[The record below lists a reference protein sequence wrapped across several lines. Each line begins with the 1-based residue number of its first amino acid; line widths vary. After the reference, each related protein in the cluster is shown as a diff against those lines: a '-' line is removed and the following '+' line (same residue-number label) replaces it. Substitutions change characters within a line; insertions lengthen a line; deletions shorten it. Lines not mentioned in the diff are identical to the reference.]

1 MPRIKVTIN
10 KANTKRIVD
19 FVKALKKKYPI
30 FGPWLG
36 IEEDNFLADWTQLM
50 KDEIRSIRDCHEKD
64 IICTYID
71 EAMRVAPFISKTDA
85 TTLYLAAK
93 KKARASLV
101 KQYTDKT
108 FDNNIDRYFNEVK
121 KQYIEHPQ
129 NECDDLV
136 FCDENRDIFLKN
148 NLKLVVNCAKRYQNL
163 GMPFDDLIQAGNEGL
178 IAAFD
183 RFDTSK
189 ANLRN
194 SIKQKIKLECNE
206 DSPICYE
213 KAKNIIKE
221 GFTYDKLLDET
232 LSKLPADGFNNTSE
246 FYTWVDKNVKT
257 AVFASVAFQWIRAS
271 ILVDISRQGQVVRV
285 PNAGK
290 GTKLADIIRLD
301 GINPYTDDCYHDN
314 DISKMAND
322 EFIIEDN
329 KLDEEE
335 RISSLRN
342 AIDELLEPLSPTAK
356 RMMKKRYGVGMPYS
370 MSVSELAENEGVSLS
385 TVKMTLK
392 DATDK
397 ILENMTPEKKEIIM
411 NMMNGSN

>member
-10 KANTKRIVD
+10 KANTKRIID
-19 FVKALKKKYPI
+19 FVKTLKKECPQY
-30 FGPWLG
+30 GQWEG
-36 IEEDNFLADWTQLM
+36 QEDDVFFLEWMKIM

-64 IICTYID
+64 II
-71 EAMRVAPFISKTDA
+71 EAYVKEALRVAKFVNSTDPK
-85 TTLYLAAK
+85 TLYLASK
-93 KKARASLV
+93 KNARSSLV
-101 KQYTDKT
+101 KLYTNKT

-136 FCDENRDIFLKN
+136 FCEENREIFLKN
-148 NLKLVVNCAKRYQNL
+148 NLKLVVNCAKRYQGL
-163 GMPFDDLIQAGNEGL
+163 GVPFDDLIQAGNEGL

-194 SIKQKIKLECNE
+194 SIKEKIKLECDVNAFI
-206 DSPICYE
+206 PFKKAE
-213 KAKNIIKE
+213 KIIRE

-232 LSKLPADGFNNTSE
+232 LSKLPKSGFDCIEE

-271 ILVDISRQGQVVRV
+271 ILVNISRQGQVIRV

-301 GINPYTDDCYHDN
+301 SINPYTDDCYNDN
-314 DISKMAND
+314 NISKIANE
-322 EFIIEDN
+322 EFVIEDN
-329 KLDEEE
+329 KLDNED
-335 RISSLRN
+335 RLSN
-342 AIDELLEPLSPTAK
+342 MKDAIDDILSILSPTAR
-356 RMMKKRYGVGMPYS
+356 RMMKKRYGVGLPYS

-385 TVKMTLK
+385 TVEMTLN
-392 DATDK
+392 DATEK
-397 ILENMTPEKKEIIM
+397 ILDSLTPEKKEVLM
-411 NMMNGSN
+411 NMINND

>member
-10 KANTKRIVD
+10 KANTKRIID
-19 FVKALKKKYPI
+19 FVKTLKKECPQY
-30 FGPWLG
+30 GQWEG
-36 IEEDNFLADWTQLM
+36 QEDDVFFLEWMKIM

-64 IICTYID
+64 II
-71 EAMRVAPFISKTDA
+71 EAYVKEALRVAKFVNSTDPK
-85 TTLYLAAK
+85 TLYLASK
-93 KKARASLV
+93 KNARSSLV
-101 KQYTDKT
+101 KLYTNKT

-136 FCDENRDIFLKN
+136 FCEENREIFLKN
-148 NLKLVVNCAKRYQNL
+148 NLKLVVNCAKRYQGL
-163 GMPFDDLIQAGNEGL
+163 GVPFDDLIQAGNEGL

-194 SIKQKIKLECNE
+194 SIKEKIKLECDVNAFI
-206 DSPICYE
+206 PFKKAE
-213 KAKNIIKE
+213 KIIRE

-232 LSKLPADGFNNTSE
+232 LSKLPKSGFDCIEE

-271 ILVDISRQGQVVRV
+271 ILVNISRQGQVIRV

-301 GINPYTDDCYHDN
+301 SINPYTDDCYNDN
-314 DISKMAND
+314 NISKIANE
-322 EFIIEDN
+322 EFVIEDN
-329 KLDEEE
+329 KLDNED
-335 RISSLRN
+335 RLSN
-342 AIDELLEPLSPTAK
+342 MKDAIDDILSILSPTAR
-356 RMMKKRYGVGMPYS
+356 RMMKKRYGVGLPYS
-370 MSVSELAENEGVSLS
+370 MSVSELAENEGISLS

-392 DATDK
+392 DATEK
-397 ILENMTPEKKEIIM
+397 ILDSLTPEKKEVLM
-411 NMMNGSN
+411 NMINND

>member
-10 KANTKRIVD
+10 KANTKRIID
-19 FVKALKKKYPI
+19 FVKTLKKECPQY
-30 FGPWLG
+30 GQWEG
-36 IEEDNFLADWTQLM
+36 QEDDVFFLEWMKIM

-64 IICTYID
+64 II
-71 EAMRVAPFISKTDA
+71 EAYVKEALRVAKFVNSTDPK
-85 TTLYLAAK
+85 TLYLASK
-93 KKARASLV
+93 KNARSSLV
-101 KQYTDKT
+101 KLYTNKT

-136 FCDENRDIFLKN
+136 FCEENREIFLKN
-148 NLKLVVNCAKRYQNL
+148 NLKLVVNCAKRYQGL
-163 GMPFDDLIQAGNEGL
+163 GVPFDDLIQAGNEGL

-194 SIKQKIKLECNE
+194 SIKEKIKLECDVNAFI
-206 DSPICYE
+206 PFKKAE
-213 KAKNIIKE
+213 KIIRE

-232 LSKLPADGFNNTSE
+232 LSKLPKSGFDCIEE

-271 ILVDISRQGQVVRV
+271 ILVNISRQGQVIRV

-301 GINPYTDDCYHDN
+301 SINPYTDDCYNDN
-314 DISKMAND
+314 NISKIANE
-322 EFIIEDN
+322 EFVIEDN
-329 KLDEEE
+329 KLDNED
-335 RISSLRN
+335 RLSN
-342 AIDELLEPLSPTAK
+342 MKDAIDDILSILSPTAR
-356 RMMKKRYGVGMPYS
+356 RMMKKRYGVGLPYS

-392 DATDK
+392 DATEK
-397 ILENMTPEKKEIIM
+397 ILDSLTSEKKEVLM
-411 NMMNGSN
+411 NMINND

>member
-1 MPRIKVTIN
+1 VPRIKVTIN
-10 KANTKRIVD
+10 KANTKRIID
-19 FVKALKKKYPI
+19 FVKTLKKECPQY
-30 FGPWLG
+30 GQWEG
-36 IEEDNFLADWTQLM
+36 QEDDVFFLEWMKIM

-64 IICTYID
+64 II
-71 EAMRVAPFISKTDA
+71 EAYVKEALRVAKFVNSTDPK
-85 TTLYLAAK
+85 TLYLASK
-93 KKARASLV
+93 KNARSSLV
-101 KQYTDKT
+101 KLYTNKT

-136 FCDENRDIFLKN
+136 FCEENREIFLKN
-148 NLKLVVNCAKRYQNL
+148 NLKLVVNCAKRYQGL
-163 GMPFDDLIQAGNEGL
+163 GVPFDDLIQAGNEGL

-194 SIKQKIKLECNE
+194 SIKEKIKLECDVNA
-206 DSPICYE
+206 SIPFKKAE
-213 KAKNIIKE
+213 KIIRE

-232 LSKLPADGFNNTSE
+232 LSKLPKSGFDCIEE

-271 ILVDISRQGQVVRV
+271 ILVNISRQGQVIRV

-301 GINPYTDDCYHDN
+301 SINPYTDDCYNDN
-314 DISKMAND
+314 NISKIANE
-322 EFIIEDN
+322 EFVIEDN
-329 KLDEEE
+329 KLDNED
-335 RISSLRN
+335 RLSN
-342 AIDELLEPLSPTAK
+342 MKDAIDDILSILSPTAR
-356 RMMKKRYGVGMPYS
+356 RMMKKRYGVGLPYS

-392 DATDK
+392 DATEK
-397 ILENMTPEKKEIIM
+397 ILDSLTPEKKEVLM
-411 NMMNGSN
+411 NMINND

>member
-10 KANTKRIVD
+10 KANTKRIIN
-19 FVKALKKKYPI
+19 FVKTLKKECPQY
-30 FGPWLG
+30 GQWEG
-36 IEEDNFLADWTQLM
+36 QEDDVFFLEWMKIM
-50 KDEIRSIRDCHEKD
+50 KDEIHSIRDCHEKD
-64 IICTYID
+64 II
-71 EAMRVAPFISKTDA
+71 EAYVKEALRVAKFVNSTDPK
-85 TTLYLAAK
+85 TLYLASK
-93 KKARASLV
+93 KNARSSLV
-101 KQYTDKT
+101 KLYTNKT

-136 FCDENRDIFLKN
+136 FCEENREIFLKN
-148 NLKLVVNCAKRYQNL
+148 NLKLVVNCAKRYQGL
-163 GMPFDDLIQAGNEGL
+163 GVPFDDLIQAGNEGL

-194 SIKQKIKLECNE
+194 SIKEKIKLECDVNAFI
-206 DSPICYE
+206 PFKKAE
-213 KAKNIIKE
+213 KIIRE

-232 LSKLPADGFNNTSE
+232 LSKLPKSGFDCIEE

-271 ILVDISRQGQVVRV
+271 ILVNISRQGQVIRV

-301 GINPYTDDCYHDN
+301 SINPYTDDCYNDN
-314 DISKMAND
+314 NISKIANE
-322 EFIIEDN
+322 EFVIEDN
-329 KLDEEE
+329 KLDNED
-335 RISSLRN
+335 RLSN
-342 AIDELLEPLSPTAK
+342 MKDAIDDILSILSPTAR
-356 RMMKKRYGVGMPYS
+356 RMMKKRYGVGLPYS

-392 DATDK
+392 DATEK
-397 ILENMTPEKKEIIM
+397 ILDSLTPEKKEVLM
-411 NMMNGSN
+411 NMINND

>member
-19 FVKALKKKYPI
+19 FVKKLKKECPQYGQWKGEDDE
-30 FGPWLG
+30 FCQSWLQ
-36 IEEDNFLADWTQLM
+36 IM

-64 IICTYID
+64 II
-71 EAMRVAPFISKTDA
+71 EAYVSESLRIAPMLSSTDPKS
-85 TTLYLAAK
+85 LYLASK
-93 KKARASLV
+93 KNARGNLV
-101 KQYTDKT
+101 KLYTNKT

-136 FCDENRDIFLKN
+136 FCDENREIFLKN

-163 GMPFDDLIQAGNEGL
+163 GVPFDDLIQAGNEGL

-194 SIKQKIKLECNE
+194 SIKEKIKLECNP
-206 DSPICYE
+206 DVHISYD
-213 KAKNIIKE
+213 KAVSIVKE

-232 LSKLPADGFNNTSE
+232 LKKLPNDGFDCIE
-246 FYTWVDKNVKT
+246 DFYTWVDKNVKT

-301 GINPYTDDCYHDN
+301 GVNPYTDDCYHDN
-314 DISKMAND
+314 DISKMANE

-329 KLDEEE
+329 KLEDEE
-335 RISSLRN
+335 RTSSMRD
-342 AIDELLEPLSPTAK
+342 AIDELLEPLSPSAR
-356 RMMKKRYGVGMPYS
+356 RMMKKRYGVGLPYS

-397 ILENMTPEKKEIIM
+397 ILSNMTDEKREVIM
-411 NMMNGSN
+411 NLLNN

>member
-10 KANTKRIVD
+10 KANTKRIID
-19 FVKALKKKYPI
+19 FVKTLKKECPQY
-30 FGPWLG
+30 GQWEG
-36 IEEDNFLADWTQLM
+36 QEDDVFFLEWMKIM

-64 IICTYID
+64 II
-71 EAMRVAPFISKTDA
+71 EAYVKEALRVAKFVNSTDPK
-85 TTLYLAAK
+85 TLYLASK
-93 KKARASLV
+93 KNARSSLV
-101 KQYTDKT
+101 KLYTNKT

-136 FCDENRDIFLKN
+136 FCEENREIFLKN
-148 NLKLVVNCAKRYQNL
+148 NLKLVVNCAKRYQGL
-163 GMPFDDLIQAGNEGL
+163 GVPFDDLIQAGNEGL

-194 SIKQKIKLECNE
+194 SIKEKIKLECDVNAFI
-206 DSPICYE
+206 PFKKAE
-213 KAKNIIKE
+213 KIIRE

-232 LSKLPADGFNNTSE
+232 LSKLPKSGFDCIEE

-271 ILVDISRQGQVVRV
+271 ILVNISRQGQVIRV

-301 GINPYTDDCYHDN
+301 SINPYTDDCYNDN
-314 DISKMAND
+314 NISKIANE
-322 EFIIEDN
+322 EFVIEDN
-329 KLDEEE
+329 KLDNED
-335 RISSLRN
+335 RLSN
-342 AIDELLEPLSPTAK
+342 MKDAIDDILSILSPTAR
-356 RMMKKRYGVGMPYS
+356 RMMKKRYGVGLPYC

-392 DATDK
+392 DATEK
-397 ILENMTPEKKEIIM
+397 ILDSLTPEKKEVLM
-411 NMMNGSN
+411 NMINND

>member
-1 MPRIKVTIN
+1 MPRIKVIIN
-10 KANTKRIVD
+10 KANTKRIID
-19 FVKALKKKYPI
+19 FVKTLKKECPQY
-30 FGPWLG
+30 GQWEG
-36 IEEDNFLADWTQLM
+36 QEDDVFFLEWMKIM

-64 IICTYID
+64 II
-71 EAMRVAPFISKTDA
+71 EAYVKEALRVAKFVNSTDPK
-85 TTLYLAAK
+85 TLYLASK
-93 KKARASLV
+93 KNARSSLV
-101 KQYTDKT
+101 KLYTNKT

-136 FCDENRDIFLKN
+136 FCEENREIFLKN
-148 NLKLVVNCAKRYQNL
+148 NLKLVVNCAKRYQGL
-163 GMPFDDLIQAGNEGL
+163 GVPFDDLIQAGNEGL

-194 SIKQKIKLECNE
+194 SIKEKIKLECDVNAFI
-206 DSPICYE
+206 PFKKAE
-213 KAKNIIKE
+213 KIIRE

-232 LSKLPADGFNNTSE
+232 LSKLPKSGFDCIEE

-271 ILVDISRQGQVVRV
+271 ILVNISRQGQVIRV

-301 GINPYTDDCYHDN
+301 SINPYTDDCYNDN
-314 DISKMAND
+314 NISKIANE
-322 EFIIEDN
+322 EFVIEDN
-329 KLDEEE
+329 KLDNED
-335 RISSLRN
+335 RLSN
-342 AIDELLEPLSPTAK
+342 MKDAIDDILSILSPTAR
-356 RMMKKRYGVGMPYS
+356 RMMKKRYGVGLPYS

-392 DATDK
+392 DATEK
-397 ILENMTPEKKEIIM
+397 ILDSLTPEKKEVLM
-411 NMMNGSN
+411 NMINND

>member
-10 KANTKRIVD
+10 KANTKRIID
-19 FVKALKKKYPI
+19 FVKTLKKEYPKY
-30 FGPWLG
+30 GLWEG
-36 IEEDNFLADWTQLM
+36 QEDDEFFLEWMKIM

-64 IICTYID
+64 II
-71 EAMRVAPFISKTDA
+71 EAYVKEALRIAKFVNSTDA
-85 TTLYLAAK
+85 KTLYLASK
-93 KKARASLV
+93 KNARAALV
-101 KQYTDKT
+101 KLYTNKS

-136 FCDENRDIFLKN
+136 FCNENRDIFLKN
-148 NLKLVVNCAKRYQNL
+148 NLKLVVNCAKRYQGL
-163 GMPFDDLIQAGNEGL
+163 GVPFDDLIQAGNEGL

-194 SIKQKIKLECNE
+194 SIKEKIKQECNV
-206 DSPICYE
+206 DSFISYE
-213 KAKNIIKE
+213 KAEKIIRE

-232 LSKLPADGFNNTSE
+232 LAKLPKDGFDCIE
-246 FYTWVDKNVKT
+246 DFYTWVDKNVKT

-271 ILVDISRQGQVVRV
+271 ILVNISRQGQVIRV

-301 GINPYTDDCYHDN
+301 SINPYTDDCYNDN
-314 DISKMAND
+314 NISKIANE
-322 EFIIEDN
+322 EFVIEDN
-329 KLDEEE
+329 KLDNEDKL
-335 RISSLRN
+335 SN
-342 AIDELLEPLSPTAK
+342 MKDAIDDILSVLSPTAR
-356 RMMKKRYGVGMPYS
+356 RMMKKRYGVGLPYS

-392 DATDK
+392 DATEK
-397 ILENMTPEKKEIIM
+397 ILDSLTPEKKEVLM
-411 NMMNGSN
+411 NMINND

>member
-10 KANTKRIVD
+10 KANTKRIID
-19 FVKALKKKYPI
+19 FVKTLKKECPQY
-30 FGPWLG
+30 GQWEG
-36 IEEDNFLADWTQLM
+36 QEDDVFFLEWMKIM

-64 IICTYID
+64 II
-71 EAMRVAPFISKTDA
+71 EAYVKEALRVAKFVNSTDPK
-85 TTLYLAAK
+85 TLYLASK
-93 KKARASLV
+93 KNARSSLV
-101 KQYTDKT
+101 KLYTNKT

-136 FCDENRDIFLKN
+136 FCEENREIFLKN
-148 NLKLVVNCAKRYQNL
+148 NLKLVVNCAKRYQGL
-163 GMPFDDLIQAGNEGL
+163 GVPFDDLIQAGNEGL

-194 SIKQKIKLECNE
+194 SIKEKIKLECDVNAFI
-206 DSPICYE
+206 PFE
-213 KAKNIIKE
+213 KAEKIIRE

-232 LSKLPADGFNNTSE
+232 LSKLPKSGFDCIEE

-271 ILVDISRQGQVVRV
+271 ILVNISRQGQVIRV

-301 GINPYTDDCYHDN
+301 SINPYTDDCYNDN
-314 DISKMAND
+314 NISKIANE
-322 EFIIEDN
+322 EFVIEDN
-329 KLDEEE
+329 KLDNED
-335 RISSLRN
+335 RLSN
-342 AIDELLEPLSPTAK
+342 MKDAIDDILSILSPTAR
-356 RMMKKRYGVGMPYS
+356 RMMKKRYGVGLPYS

-392 DATDK
+392 DATEK
-397 ILENMTPEKKEIIM
+397 ILDSLTSEKKEVLM
-411 NMMNGSN
+411 NMINND

>member
-10 KANTKRIVD
+10 KANTKRIID
-19 FVKALKKKYPI
+19 FVKTLKKECPQY
-30 FGPWLG
+30 GQWEG
-36 IEEDNFLADWTQLM
+36 QEDDVFFLEWMKIM

-64 IICTYID
+64 II
-71 EAMRVAPFISKTDA
+71 EAYVKEALRVAKFVNSTDPK
-85 TTLYLAAK
+85 TLYLASK
-93 KKARASLV
+93 KNARSSLV
-101 KQYTDKT
+101 KLYTNKT

-136 FCDENRDIFLKN
+136 FCEENREIFLKN
-148 NLKLVVNCAKRYQNL
+148 NLKLVVNCAKRYQGL
-163 GMPFDDLIQAGNEGL
+163 GVPFDDLIQAGNEGL

-194 SIKQKIKLECNE
+194 SIKEKIKLECDVNTFI
-206 DSPICYE
+206 PFKKAE
-213 KAKNIIKE
+213 KIIRE

-232 LSKLPADGFNNTSE
+232 LSKLPKSGFDCIEE

-271 ILVDISRQGQVVRV
+271 ILVNISRQGQVIRV

-301 GINPYTDDCYHDN
+301 SINPYTDDCYNDN
-314 DISKMAND
+314 NISKIANE
-322 EFIIEDN
+322 EFVIEDN
-329 KLDEEE
+329 KLDNED
-335 RISSLRN
+335 RLSN
-342 AIDELLEPLSPTAK
+342 MKDAIDDILSILSPTAR
-356 RMMKKRYGVGMPYS
+356 RMMKKRYGVGLPYC

-392 DATDK
+392 DATEK
-397 ILENMTPEKKEIIM
+397 ILDSLTPEKKEVLM
-411 NMMNGSN
+411 NMINND

>member
-19 FVKALKKKYPI
+19 FVKRLKKECPRY
-30 FGPWLG
+30 GQWEG
-36 IEEDNFLADWTQLM
+36 GEDEFYNSWFQIM
-50 KDEIRSIRDCHEKD
+50 KDEIRSIRDCHDKD
-64 IICTYID
+64 IIEAYVD
-71 EAMRVAPFISKTDA
+71 EALRIAPMISSTDA
-85 TTLYLAAK
+85 KSLYLAARK
-93 KKARASLV
+93 KSRASLV
-101 KQYTDKT
+101 NLYTNKT

-136 FCDENRDIFLKN
+136 FCDENREIFLKN

-163 GMPFDDLIQAGNEGL
+163 GVPFDDLIQAGNEGL

-194 SIKQKIKLECNE
+194 SIKEKIKLECNP
-206 DSPICYE
+206 DVRVSYD
-213 KAKNIIKE
+213 KAVAIIKE

-232 LSKLPADGFNNTSE
+232 LKKLPSDGFDRVE
-246 FYTWVDKNVKT
+246 DFYTWVDKNVKT

-314 DISKMAND
+314 DISKMANE

-329 KLDEEE
+329 RLDDEEKT
-335 RISSLRN
+335 SSMRD
-342 AIDELLEPLSPTAK
+342 AIDDLLSMLTPSAR
-356 RMMKKRYGVGMPYS
+356 RMMKKRYGIGLPYS

-392 DATDK
+392 DATEK
-397 ILENMTPEKKEIIM
+397 ILASLTPEKKEILM
-411 NMMNGSN
+411 NMMNS

>member
-10 KANTKRIVD
+10 KANTKRIID
-19 FVKALKKKYPI
+19 FAKTLKKQYPKY
-30 FGPWLG
+30 GLWKG
-36 IEEDNFLADWTQLM
+36 QEDDEFFLEWMKIM

-64 IICTYID
+64 II
-71 EAMRVAPFISKTDA
+71 EAYVKEALRIAKFVNSTD
-85 TTLYLAAK
+85 TKTLYLASK
-93 KKARASLV
+93 KNARAALV
-101 KQYTDKT
+101 KLYTNKS

-136 FCDENRDIFLKN
+136 FCNENRDIFLKN
-148 NLKLVVNCAKRYQNL
+148 NLKLVVNCAKRYQGL
-163 GMPFDDLIQAGNEGL
+163 GVPFDDLIQAGNEGL

-194 SIKQKIKLECNE
+194 SIKEKIKQECNV
-206 DSPICYE
+206 DSFISYE
-213 KAKNIIKE
+213 KAEKIIRE

-232 LSKLPADGFNNTSE
+232 LAKLPKDGFDCIE
-246 FYTWVDKNVKT
+246 DFYTWVDKNVKT

-271 ILVDISRQGQVVRV
+271 ILVNISRQGQVIRV

-301 GINPYTDDCYHDN
+301 SINPYTDDCYNDN
-314 DISKMAND
+314 NISKIANE
-322 EFIIEDN
+322 EFVIEDN
-329 KLDEEE
+329 KLDNEDKL
-335 RISSLRN
+335 SN
-342 AIDELLEPLSPTAK
+342 MKDAIDDILSVLSPTAR
-356 RMMKKRYGVGMPYS
+356 RMMKKRYGVGLPYS

-392 DATDK
+392 DATEK
-397 ILENMTPEKKEIIM
+397 ILDSLTPEKKEVLM
-411 NMMNGSN
+411 NMINND

>member
-1 MPRIKVTIN
+1 MPRIKVNIN

-19 FVKALKKKYPI
+19 FVKKLKKENPKYGEWKGKDDE
-30 FGPWLG
+30 FYQSWLQ
-36 IEEDNFLADWTQLM
+36 IM
-50 KDEIRSIRDCHEKD
+50 KDEIRSIRDCHDKD
-64 IICTYID
+64 IIEAYVSEALRIAPMLSSID
-71 EAMRVAPFISKTDA
+71 SKS
-85 TTLYLAAK
+85 LYLASK
-93 KKARASLV
+93 KNARSSLV
-101 KQYTDKT
+101 KLYTNKS

-136 FCDENRDIFLKN
+136 FCDENREIFLKN

-163 GMPFDDLIQAGNEGL
+163 GVPFDDLIQAGNEGL

-194 SIKQKIKLECNE
+194 SIIEKIKLECNPN
-206 DSPICYE
+206 DKVSYE
-213 KAKNIIKE
+213 KAASIIKE

-232 LSKLPADGFNNTSE
+232 LKKLPENGFDTVNE
-246 FYTWVDKNVKT
+246 FYNWVHKNVKT

-271 ILVDISRQGQVVRV
+271 ILVNISRQGQVVRV

-290 GTKLADIIRLD
+290 GTKLADIIHLD

-314 DISKMAND
+314 DISKMANE

-329 KLDEEE
+329 RLDDEEKVN
-335 RISSLRN
+335 SMHD
-342 AIDELLEPLSPTAK
+342 AIEDLLSILTPTA
-356 RMMKKRYGVGMPYS
+356 RRIMKKRYGVGLPYS

-397 ILENMTPEKKEIIM
+397 ILASLTPEKKEILM
-411 NMMNGSN
+411 NLMNN

>member
-10 KANTKRIVD
+10 KANTKRIIN
-19 FVKALKKKYPI
+19 FVKTLKKECPQY
-30 FGPWLG
+30 GQWEG
-36 IEEDNFLADWTQLM
+36 QEDDVFFLEWMKIM

-64 IICTYID
+64 II
-71 EAMRVAPFISKTDA
+71 EAYVKEALRVAKFVNSTDPK
-85 TTLYLAAK
+85 TLYLASK
-93 KKARASLV
+93 KNARSSLV
-101 KQYTDKT
+101 KLYTNKT

-136 FCDENRDIFLKN
+136 FCEENREIFLKN
-148 NLKLVVNCAKRYQNL
+148 NLKLVVNCAKRYQGL
-163 GMPFDDLIQAGNEGL
+163 GVPFDDLIQAGNEGL

-194 SIKQKIKLECNE
+194 SIKEKIKLECDVNAFI
-206 DSPICYE
+206 PFKKAE
-213 KAKNIIKE
+213 KIIRE

-232 LSKLPADGFNNTSE
+232 LSKLPKSGFDCIEE

-271 ILVDISRQGQVVRV
+271 ILVNISRQGQVIRV

-301 GINPYTDDCYHDN
+301 SINPYTDDCYNDN
-314 DISKMAND
+314 NISKIANE
-322 EFIIEDN
+322 EFVIEDN
-329 KLDEEE
+329 KLDNED
-335 RISSLRN
+335 RLSN
-342 AIDELLEPLSPTAK
+342 MKDAIDDILSILSPTAR
-356 RMMKKRYGVGMPYS
+356 RMMKKRYGVGLPYS

-392 DATDK
+392 DATEK
-397 ILENMTPEKKEIIM
+397 ILDSLTPEKKEVLM
-411 NMMNGSN
+411 NMINND

>member
-10 KANTKRIVD
+10 KANTKRIID
-19 FVKALKKKYPI
+19 FVKTLKKECPQY
-30 FGPWLG
+30 GQWEG
-36 IEEDNFLADWTQLM
+36 QEDDVFFLEWMKIM

-64 IICTYID
+64 II
-71 EAMRVAPFISKTDA
+71 EAYVKEALRVAKFVNSTDPK
-85 TTLYLAAK
+85 TLYLASK
-93 KKARASLV
+93 KNARSSLV
-101 KQYTDKT
+101 KLYTNKT

-136 FCDENRDIFLKN
+136 FCEENREIFLKN
-148 NLKLVVNCAKRYQNL
+148 NLKLVVNCAKRYQGL
-163 GMPFDDLIQAGNEGL
+163 GVPFDDLIQAGNEGL

-194 SIKQKIKLECNE
+194 SIKEKIKLECDVNAFI
-206 DSPICYE
+206 PFE
-213 KAKNIIKE
+213 KAEKIIRE

-232 LSKLPADGFNNTSE
+232 LSKLPKSGFDCIEE

-271 ILVDISRQGQVVRV
+271 ILVNISRQGQVIRV

-301 GINPYTDDCYHDN
+301 SINPYTDDCYNDN
-314 DISKMAND
+314 NISKIANE
-322 EFIIEDN
+322 EFVIEDN
-329 KLDEEE
+329 KLDNED
-335 RISSLRN
+335 RLSN
-342 AIDELLEPLSPTAK
+342 MKDAIDDILSILSPTAR
-356 RMMKKRYGVGMPYS
+356 RMMKKRYGVGLPYS

-392 DATDK
+392 DATEK
-397 ILENMTPEKKEIIM
+397 ILDSLTPEKKEVLM
-411 NMMNGSN
+411 NMINND

>member
-10 KANTKRIVD
+10 KANTKRIIN
-19 FVKALKKKYPI
+19 FVKTLKKECPQY
-30 FGPWLG
+30 GQWEG
-36 IEEDNFLADWTQLM
+36 QEDDVFFLEWMKIM

-64 IICTYID
+64 II
-71 EAMRVAPFISKTDA
+71 EAYVKEALRVAKFVNSTDPK
-85 TTLYLAAK
+85 TLYLASK
-93 KKARASLV
+93 KNARSSLV
-101 KQYTDKT
+101 KLYTNKT

-136 FCDENRDIFLKN
+136 FCEENREIFLKN
-148 NLKLVVNCAKRYQNL
+148 NLKLVVNCAKRYQGL
-163 GMPFDDLIQAGNEGL
+163 GVPFDDLIQAGNEGL

-194 SIKQKIKLECNE
+194 SIKEKIKLECDVNAFI
-206 DSPICYE
+206 PFE
-213 KAKNIIKE
+213 KAEKIIRE

-232 LSKLPADGFNNTSE
+232 LSKLPKSGFDCIEE

-271 ILVDISRQGQVVRV
+271 ILVNISRQGQVIRV

-301 GINPYTDDCYHDN
+301 SINPYTDDCYNDN
-314 DISKMAND
+314 NISKIANE
-322 EFIIEDN
+322 EFVIEDN
-329 KLDEEE
+329 KLDNED
-335 RISSLRN
+335 RLSN
-342 AIDELLEPLSPTAK
+342 MKDAIDDILSILSPTAR
-356 RMMKKRYGVGMPYS
+356 RMMKKRYGVGLPYS

-392 DATDK
+392 DATEK
-397 ILENMTPEKKEIIM
+397 ILDSLTPEKKEVLM
-411 NMMNGSN
+411 NMINND

>member
-10 KANTKRIVD
+10 KANTKRIID
-19 FVKALKKKYPI
+19 FVKTLKKECPQY
-30 FGPWLG
+30 GQWEG
-36 IEEDNFLADWTQLM
+36 QEDDVFFLEWMKIM

-64 IICTYID
+64 II
-71 EAMRVAPFISKTDA
+71 EAYVKEALRVAKFVNSTDPK
-85 TTLYLAAK
+85 TLYLASK
-93 KKARASLV
+93 KNARSSLV
-101 KQYTDKT
+101 KLYTNKT

-136 FCDENRDIFLKN
+136 FCEENREIFLKN
-148 NLKLVVNCAKRYQNL
+148 NLKLVVNCAKRYQGL
-163 GMPFDDLIQAGNEGL
+163 GVPFDDLIQAGNEGL

-194 SIKQKIKLECNE
+194 SIKEKIKLECDVNAFI
-206 DSPICYE
+206 PFKKAE
-213 KAKNIIKE
+213 KIIRE

-232 LSKLPADGFNNTSE
+232 LSKLPKSGFDCIEE

-271 ILVDISRQGQVVRV
+271 ILVNISRQGQVIRV

-301 GINPYTDDCYHDN
+301 SINPYTDDCYNDN
-314 DISKMAND
+314 NISKIANE
-322 EFIIEDN
+322 EFVVEDN
-329 KLDEEE
+329 KLDNED
-335 RISSLRN
+335 RLSN
-342 AIDELLEPLSPTAK
+342 MKDAIDDILSILSPTAR
-356 RMMKKRYGVGMPYS
+356 RMMKKRYGVGLPYS

-392 DATDK
+392 DATEK
-397 ILENMTPEKKEIIM
+397 ILDSLTPEKKEVLM
-411 NMMNGSN
+411 NMINND

>member
-10 KANTKRIVD
+10 KANTKRIID
-19 FVKALKKKYPI
+19 FVKTLKKECPQY
-30 FGPWLG
+30 GQWEG
-36 IEEDNFLADWTQLM
+36 EEDDVFFLEWMKIM

-64 IICTYID
+64 II
-71 EAMRVAPFISKTDA
+71 EAYVKEALRVAKFVNSTDPK
-85 TTLYLAAK
+85 TLYLASK
-93 KKARASLV
+93 KNARSSLV
-101 KQYTDKT
+101 KLYTNKT

-136 FCDENRDIFLKN
+136 FCEENREIFLKN
-148 NLKLVVNCAKRYQNL
+148 NLKLVVNCAKRYQGL
-163 GMPFDDLIQAGNEGL
+163 GVPFDDLIQAGNEGL

-194 SIKQKIKLECNE
+194 SIKEKIKLECDVNAFI
-206 DSPICYE
+206 PFE
-213 KAKNIIKE
+213 KAEKIIRE

-232 LSKLPADGFNNTSE
+232 LSKLPKSGFDCIEE

-271 ILVDISRQGQVVRV
+271 ILVNISRQGQVIRV

-301 GINPYTDDCYHDN
+301 SINPYTDDCYNDN
-314 DISKMAND
+314 NISKIANE
-322 EFIIEDN
+322 EFVIEDN
-329 KLDEEE
+329 KLDNED
-335 RISSLRN
+335 RLSN
-342 AIDELLEPLSPTAK
+342 MKDAIDDILSILSPTAR
-356 RMMKKRYGVGMPYS
+356 RMMKKRYGVGLPYS

-392 DATDK
+392 DATEK
-397 ILENMTPEKKEIIM
+397 ILDSLTSEKKEVLM
-411 NMMNGSN
+411 NMINND